1 VLVEYGTVVP
11 EGSLPVFSVGS
22 EAEARWLLVLA
33 CSTNRRGRF
42 VAEELVHEQTVE
54 NLVKF
59 SDRLAQLH
67 DQHIAGTERC
77 DCDPARER
85 A

>member
-1 VLVEYGTVVP
+1 
-11 EGSLPVFSVGS
+11 
-22 EAEARWLLVLA
+22 VLA